1 MGNYYGKFFQDWE
14 IAVAKTLVNKF
25 QRKWRC
31 LEREGFDDLL
41 QECLAHWYFAK
52 AGYDPG
58 RQGTQ
63 KAFMAR
69 IIRNKLTDLVR
80 ARTSDRRK
88 VAYLTLSIDMPVGA
102 DDDSRT
108 LMDEIEDSASSQAP
122 FNLLTTHLKIDIS
135 RVLQKLNPR
144 QKQLCRLL
152 GEEGM
157 TVKEIGD
164 HLKTPRG
171 SVYDELARIRK
182 IFIKDGLK
190 DYLQ

>member
-1 MGNYYGKFFQDWE
+1 MDQYRGFFQDWE
-14 IAVAKTLVNKF
+14 IAVAKTLVNEF

-63 KAFMAR
+63 EAFMAR
-69 IIRNKLTDLVR
+69 IIRNKLMDLVR

-88 VAYLTLSIDMPVGA
+88 VAYLALSIDMPLGT

-108 LMDEIEDSASSQAP
+108 LMDEIDESASRNAP
-122 FNLLTTHLKIDIS
+122 LHPLGAHLKIDIS
-135 RVLQKLNPR
+135 RALQKLSPR
-144 QKQLCRLL
+144 QRRLCRLL
-152 GEEGM
+152 GEGGM
-157 TVKEIGD
+157 TVKEISNC
-164 HLKTPRG
+164 LKTPRS
-171 SVYDELARIRK
+171 SVYDEMERIRT
-182 IFIKDGLK
+182 IFIKVGLEG
-190 DYLQ
+190 YLQ